1 MPAVLQRGLPCTPP
15 DDTPSYKCCHQCTF
29 THTLVQHTQ
38 HSLPTFIIYRKN
50 HLCPVSHG
58 HAKIDLTN
66 KKCLPPAKEKGIK
79 APGKNSGVTFLSLA
93 GISLYQNRQFFWL
106 RFNARAAPSQDQSQW
121 HLQQAHLYSGG
132 TASAYTDFSIKLSH
146 LFLLFSY

>member
-1 MPAVLQRGLPCTPP
+1 MSAVIRALLPIFLFNIRNIPFQLLLFIEKIICAK
-15 DDTPSYKCCHQCTF
+15 S
-29 THTLVQHTQ
+29 LMVTQ
-38 HSLPTFIIYRKN
+38 I
-50 HLCPVSHG
+50 
-58 HAKIDLTN
+58 IDLTN